1 MLKCIKAIT
10 SRIHSTL
17 RNTTPWSIAGFI
29 LGAAGLVLGFSLS
42 PWLLGLTGFSCFVLP
57 ILRITGLIDDWD
69 EFRLQA
75 YKTAALVSYA
85 ITGIYLVTMV
95 MTIRAQ
101 VIDWTNDTIVVN
113 LIVTLIMTFYL
124 TYYFQFWDGLKAGRF
139 LSGVILFFWFMFI
152 ILSSMDAEHGGLVA
166 FGMEFLA
173 VLLPLIV
180 SLVLSGR
187 LPLFSGLILLLA
199 SVGHLIF
206 FDAYESAPVAF
217 LLPVP
222 ELLAGFGYLKYWRQ
236 GHTEE

>member
-1 MLKCIKAIT
+1 MLNNIRTIIKKT
-10 SRIHSTL
+10 LSVL
-17 RNTTPWSIAGFI
+17 RNATPWSIGGFI
-29 LGAAGLVLGFSLS
+29 IGAAGLILGFSFS
-42 PWLLGLTGFSCFVLP
+42 PWLLGLTGFSCFMLP
-57 ILRITGLIDDWD
+57 MLRITGLIDDWD
-69 EFRLQA
+69 EFRLEA

-85 ITGIYLVTMV
+85 ITGIYLITMV

-101 VIDWTNDTIVVN
+101 VVDWTNDTIVVN

-139 LSGVILFFWFMFI
+139 LSAVILFFWFMFI
-152 ILSSMDAEHGGLVA
+152 VLSSFDAEHGGLVA

-187 LPLFSGLILLLA
+187 MPLYSGLILLLA
-199 SVGHLIF
+199 SIGHLIF

-222 ELLAGFGYLKYWRQ
+222 ELLAGFGYLKYWRK
-236 GHTEE
+236 GSAKE